1 MSAERIESLL
11 AEIDATAEP
20 GTLDR
25 VRELVEEL
33 LALYGSGI
41 ARFLALLGEEGALSE
56 RLRGRVVQDETLSA
70 LLTLHGLH
78 PEDAEA
84 RVEAALERV
93 RPQLG
98 AHAGGVTLL
107 GIDDRRVVRI
117 RLEGNCDGCASSA
130 ATLRNLVERAIE
142 DAAPDLAGVE
152 VDSSDAPADA
162 GLLQIGRRHP

>member
-11 AEIDATAEP
+11 AEISATAEP
-20 GTLDR
+20 RTLER

-33 LALYGSGI
+33 LALYGTGI
-41 ARFLALLGEEGALSE
+41 SRLLSVVGEDGALSE
-56 RLRGRVVQDETLSA
+56 RVRRRVVEDETLSA

-107 GIDDRRVVRI
+107 GIDDHRVAWI
-117 RLEGNCDGCASSA
+117 RLEGSCDGCASSA
-130 ATLRNLVERAIE
+130 STLRNLVERAIE
-142 DAAPDLAGVE
+142 DAAPDLAGVQVE
-152 VDSSDAPADA
+152 SADRA
-162 GLLQIGRRHP
+162 TDGHLIQIGRRPS

>member
-1 MSAERIESLL
+1 MSADRIESLL
-11 AEIDATAEP
+11 AELNATAEP
-20 GTLDR
+20 RTLDR

-33 LALYGSGI
+33 LALYGGGI
-41 ARFLALLGEEGALSE
+41 SRLLSLLGEEGALSE
-56 RLRGRVVQDETLSA
+56 RVRQRVVEDETLSA

-78 PEDAEA
+78 PDDVEA

-107 GIDDRRVVRI
+107 GIDDRRVARI
-117 RLEGNCDGCASSA
+117 RLEGSCDGCASSA
-130 ATLRNLVERAIE
+130 STLRNLVERAIE

-152 VDSSDAPADA
+152 VENGEHAA
-162 GLLQIGRRHP
+162 GTQLVQLGRRSS